1 VAAIAAL
8 TRFAVDGFTL
18 SGLRRTFDTVA
29 VVTPAICATSLNVAM
44 FNFFVVVVSAV
55 FVAGHREKVGKQF
68 YNAVEMQYFNR

>member
-1 VAAIAAL
+1 
-8 TRFAVDGFTL
+8 
-18 SGLRRTFDTVA
+18 
-29 VVTPAICATSLNVAM
+29 M